1 MSWGRNPMA
10 AACGVSLLACAGC
23 ALQAPKPV
31 VPEVPQVFQ
40 NGTPTAPSLWPA
52 KDWYRGF
59 RSPALDALIT
69 EAAGSNLDLGA
80 ARARLAQAD
89 ARARQAGAA
98 ILPSIDGLGDGNF
111 LAGHSVNGGAH
122 ELDWSA
128 LLSAS
133 YEVDFWGKNRAT
145 ANSARFLETAAR
157 ADRDTIALTTLAG
170 VANGYFELLSIRE
183 RMQIAQA
190 NLGVASGLLEA
201 IQTRF
206 NAGLSDPVTLAT
218 QRAVLA
224 SAQLVITD
232 LRQREQ
238 EALTALAMLVGQ
250 PPEGFHVE
258 VEALDSLAEPQ
269 VAPGLPVE
277 LLTRRPDVYM
287 AEANLRAADAD
298 LVAARAAMLPT
309 LTLTASG
316 GVQNPAMNAAV
327 IALAGTGPGLN
338 LGAGLTQSIFD
349 GGRLRAIR
357 DESRARQEELLAS
370 YRKVILA
377 SLVDVENALAAIHNL
392 DAAREFEN
400 ESLKQSQRAFDG
412 AQLRYRQGAGD
423 FLTVFEAQRNLYA
436 ARDHYSQY
444 KLARLQARVA
454 LCKALGGGWK
464 LQE

>member
-1 MSWGRNPMA
+1 MFRGGHKIA
-10 AACGVSLLACAGC
+10 TGCAVSLLACASC
-23 ALQAPKPV
+23 ALQAPQAVRPD
-31 VPEVPQVFQ
+31 VPEAFQ
-40 NGTPTAPSLWPA
+40 NGTPADSMAWPGE
-52 KDWYRGF
+52 DWYRGF
-59 RSPALDALIT
+59 RSPALDTLIT
-69 EAAGSNLDLGA
+69 AAAGSNLDLA
-80 ARARLAQAD
+80 EARARLAQAD

-98 ILPSIDGLGDGNF
+98 ILPSVDGVGNGNF
-111 LAGHSVNGGAH
+111 LAGHSVHGSAH

-133 YEVDFWGKNRAT
+133 YEVDFWGRNRAT
-145 ANSARFLETAAR
+145 ANSARFLGAAAR

-170 VANGYFELLSIRE
+170 VADGYFALLSIRQ
-183 RMQIAQA
+183 RLQIAQA
-190 NLGVASGLLEA
+190 NVGVASGLLEA

-206 NAGLSDPVTLAT
+206 DAGLSDPVTLAT
-218 QRAVLA
+218 QRNVLA

-238 EALTALAMLVGQ
+238 EALSALAMLVGQ

-258 VEALDSLAEPQ
+258 AEALDSLAEPR

-287 AEANLRAADAD
+287 AEESLRAADAD
-298 LVAARAAMLPT
+298 LVAARAALLPN
-309 LTLTASG
+309 LTLTAAG

-327 IALAGTGPGLN
+327 TVLSGTGPGLN
-338 LGAGLTQSIFD
+338 LGAGLAQSIFD

-357 DESRARQEELLAS
+357 DEARAKQEELLAS

-392 DAAREFEN
+392 DAAAEFEN
-400 ESLKQSQRAFDG
+400 ESLRQSQQAFDG

-436 ARDHYSQY
+436 ARDQYSQY
-444 KLARLQARVA
+444 KLARLQALVA

>member
-1 MSWGRNPMA
+1 MSRGGSTMA
-10 AACGVSLLACAGC
+10 TACVVSLLACASC

-31 VPEVPQVFQ
+31 VPAVPQVFQ
-40 NGTPTAPSLWPA
+40 NGTPGTAAVWPGE
-52 KDWYRGF
+52 DWYRGF
-59 RSPALDALIT
+59 RSPTLDTLIT
-69 EAAGSNLDLGA
+69 EAASSNLDLEA

-98 ILPSIDGLGDGNF
+98 ILPSVDGLGNGNF
-111 LAGHSVNGGAH
+111 LAGHSANGGAH

-128 LLSAS
+128 VLSAS

-145 ANSARFLETAAR
+145 ANSARFLGAAAR

-170 VANGYFELLSIRE
+170 VADGYFELLSIRQ
-183 RMQIAQA
+183 RLQIAQA
-190 NLGVASGLLEA
+190 NVGVASGLLEA

-218 QRAVLA
+218 QRSVLT

-232 LRQREQ
+232 LNQREQ
-238 EALTALAMLVGQ
+238 EALTALAMLIGQ

-298 LVAARAAMLPT
+298 LVAARAAMLPS
-309 LTLTASG
+309 LTLTAAG

-327 IALAGTGPGLN
+327 TVLSGTGPGLN
-338 LGAGLTQSIFD
+338 LGAGLAQSIFD
-349 GGRLRAIR
+349 GGRLRAQR
-357 DESRARQEELLAS
+357 DESRAKQQELLAS

-377 SLVDVENALAAIHNL
+377 SLVDVENALGAIHNL
-392 DAAREFEN
+392 DDARELEDA
-400 ESLKQSQRAFDG
+400 SLRQSQQAFDG
-412 AQLRYRQGAGD
+412 AQLRYREGAGD

-436 ARDHYSQY
+436 ARDQYSQY
-444 KLARLQARVA
+444 KLARLQALVA

>member
-1 MSWGRNPMA
+1 MSRGGITVTT
-10 AACGVSLLACAGC
+10 ACAVSLLACASC
-23 ALQAPKPV
+23 ALQAPKPR
-31 VPEVPQVFQ
+31 VPAIPEAFQ
-40 NGTPTAPSLWPA
+40 NGTPDAPTAWPGE
-52 KDWYRGF
+52 DWYRGF
-59 RSPALDALIT
+59 RSPVLDALIT
-69 EAAGSNLDLGA
+69 EAASSNLDLEA

-98 ILPSIDGLGDGNF
+98 ILPTVDGLGNGNF
-111 LAGHSVNGGAH
+111 LAGHSAAGSAH

-128 LLSAS
+128 VLSAS

-145 ANSARFLETAAR
+145 ANSARFLGAAAR
-157 ADRDTIALTTLAG
+157 AERDTIALTTLAG
-170 VANGYFELLSIRE
+170 VANGYFELLSIRQ
-183 RMQIAQA
+183 RLQIAQA
-190 NLGVASGLLEA
+190 NLGAASGLLEA

-206 NAGLSDPVTLAT
+206 AAGLSDPVTLAT
-218 QRAVLA
+218 QRNVLA

-250 PPEGFHVE
+250 PPEGFHVDTE
-258 VEALDSLAEPQ
+258 PLDSLAEPQ
-269 VAPGLPVE
+269 VTPGLPAE

-298 LVAARAAMLPT
+298 LVAARAALLPT
-309 LTLTASG
+309 LSLTAAG

-327 IALAGTGPGLN
+327 IVLSGTGPGLN

-349 GGRLRAIR
+349 GGRLRAVR
-357 DESRARQEELLAS
+357 DESRAKQQELVAS
-370 YRKVILA
+370 YRKAILA

-392 DAAREFEN
+392 DSAREFEN
-400 ESLKQSQRAFDG
+400 ETLRQSQQAFDG

-436 ARDHYSQY
+436 ARDQYSQY
-444 KLARLQARVA
+444 KLARLQALIA
-454 LCKALGGGWK
+454 LGKALGGGWK

>member
-1 MSWGRNPMA
+1 MA
-10 AACGVSLLACAGC
+10 TACAVALLACASC
-23 ALQAPKPV
+23 ALQAPKQGVPA
-31 VPEVPQVFQ
+31 VPEAFQ
-40 NGTPTAPSLWPA
+40 NGAPNAPPAWPGE
-52 KDWYRGF
+52 DWYRGF
-59 RSPALDALIT
+59 HSAVLDALIT
-69 EAAGSNLDLGA
+69 EAASSNLDLEA

-98 ILPSIDGLGDGNF
+98 ILPTVDGLGNGNF
-111 LAGHSVNGGAH
+111 LAGHSAAGSAH

-128 LLSAS
+128 VLSAS

-145 ANSARFLETAAR
+145 ANSARFLGAAAR
-157 ADRDTIALTTLAG
+157 AERDTIALTTLAG
-170 VANGYFELLSIRE
+170 VANGYFELLSIRQ
-183 RMQIAQA
+183 RLQIAQA
-190 NLGVASGLLEA
+190 NLVVASGLLAA

-206 NAGLSDPVTLAT
+206 DAGLSDPVTLAT
-218 QRAVLA
+218 QRNVLA

-250 PPEGFHVE
+250 PPEGFHVDAE
-258 VEALDSLAEPQ
+258 PLDSLAEPP
-269 VAPGLPVE
+269 VAPGLPAE

-298 LVAARAAMLPT
+298 LVAARAALLPS
-309 LTLTASG
+309 LTLTAAG

-327 IALAGTGPGLN
+327 IVLSGTGPGLN
-338 LGAGLTQSIFD
+338 LGAGLAQSIFD
-349 GGRLRAIR
+349 GGRLRAVR
-357 DESRARQEELLAS
+357 DESRAKQQELVAS
-370 YRKVILA
+370 YRKAILA

-392 DAAREFEN
+392 DTAREFEN
-400 ESLKQSQRAFDG
+400 ETLRQSQQAFDG

-436 ARDHYSQY
+436 ARDQYSQY
-444 KLARLQARVA
+444 KLARLQALLA
-454 LCKALGGGWK
+454 LGKALGGGWK